1 MYSSNSTLP
10 AANSVLQGAT
20 VGDAASRWSLVSNGI
35 YILSFIIFVRMLGK
49 SLLADPGNAK
59 VNAPIVGPKNLILAR
74 FTFFKNAISYVES
87 GYAKVGFQLLA
98 FLETRI

>member
-1 MYSSNSTLP
+1 MYPSNSTLP
-10 AANSVLQGAT
+10 AVHSVLQSPT
-20 VGDAASRWSLVSNGI
+20 VHDDTSRWPLVSNGI

-59 VNAPIVGPKNLILAR
+59 VDAPVVGPKNLILAR

-87 GYAKVGFQLLA
+87 GYAKVHSPNASLEQL
-98 FLETRI
+98 